1 MEQTRNVLPMKA
13 AKIGYI
19 VLSLLFCA
27 LGILLMLLPEFSPG
41 VMGRLLA
48 AGMILFGAVKL
59 VGYFSKDLFR
69 LAFQY
74 DLAFGIL
81 LIALGII
88 TLARPKDSMSFLCVM
103 LGVAVL
109 TDGLFKVQIAIDA
122 KVFGIRRWWLIL
134 GLAILSG
141 GFGIALVVRPSE
153 SLNVLSM
160 LLGLGLLAEGIL
172 NLCVA
177 LCTVKIVRHQKPDVV
192 EVNDFIIR

>member
-19 VLSLLFCA
+19 VLSLLFCV
-27 LGILLMLLPEFSPG
+27 LGVLLMVLPEYSPGIL
-41 VMGRLLA
+41 GRLLGI
-48 AGMILFGAVKL
+48 GMILFGAVKME
-59 VGYFSKDLFR
+59 GYFSKDLFR

-109 TDGLFKVQIAIDA
+109 ADGLFKVQIAIDA
-122 KVFGIRRWWLIL
+122 RAFLIRRWWLIMA
-134 GLAILSG
+134 LAVLSG
-141 GFGIALVVRPSE
+141 GL
-153 SLNVLSM
+153 
-160 LLGLGLLAEGIL
+160 
-172 NLCVA
+172 
-177 LCTVKIVRHQKPDVV
+177 
-192 EVNDFIIR
+192 